1 MLTYTYDFG
10 VINRELRA
18 LAERIGDRKTVHQL
32 TGEVLLDRHR
42 ERFLDEVT
50 PAGKKWSR
58 LSAVTL
64 ANRRSP
70 NGILRDSGEL
80 FRSIHMKA
88 TTANA
93 QVGTNLNHPKVMV
106 HQHGAT
112 IKPKS
117 ARSLVIPGGKGSN
130 RPIFAKSAKIPAR
143 PYIGI
148 GKGDEK
154 EVKEVLID
162 YLKG

>member
-1 MLTYTYDFG
+1 MLTYSYNFED
-10 VINRELRA
+10 VNRELRE

-32 TGEVLLDRHR
+32 VGEVLLDRHR
-42 ERFLDEVT
+42 ERFLDEIT
-50 PAGKKWSR
+50 PGGKKWPR
-58 LSAVTL
+58 LSPVTL

-70 NGILRDSGEL
+70 KGILRDSGEL

-88 TTANA
+88 SSDNV

-117 ARSLVIPGGKGSN
+117 VKSLVIPGGKDSN
-130 RPIFAKSAKIPAR
+130 RPVFAKSAKIPAR

-148 GKGDEK
+148 GKGDED
-154 EVKEVLID
+154 EVMEVLVD
-162 YLKG
+162 YFKD

>member
-1 MLTYTYDFG
+1 MLTLTYNLLS
-10 VINRELRA
+10 VNNELQV
-18 LAERIGDRKTVHQL
+18 LADKIGDRKTVHQL
-32 TGEVLLDRHR
+32 AGEVLFDRHR

-50 PAGKKWSR
+50 PEGKKWQR
-58 LSAVTL
+58 LSPVTL

-70 NGILRDSGEL
+70 KGILRDSGEL

-112 IKPKS
+112 IKPKT
-117 ARSLVIPGGKGSN
+117 AKSLVIPGGKGSN

-148 GKGDEK
+148 GKGDED
-154 EVKEVLID
+154 EVMEVLVD
-162 YLKG
+162 YLKD